1 MACPRCRGTFEGS
14 PDSCPH
20 CGLTKAE
27 AGQLNS
33 QGTITPAPAAPAPA
47 APATPAEATAS
58 SPPATD
64 DLVGAEV
71 PSSGKRSPLL
81 LLVLLLVALIA
92 GGAAWWTLRGSG
104 EESVDDKCATY
115 EQELAE
121 VQGREFPNSREE
133 RRAVAEVT
141 GRARDA
147 GCELDVNANEAT
159 T

>member
-33 QGTITPAPAAPAPA
+33 QGTITPAPAAPLTP
-47 APATPAEATAS
+47 PAEATPS

-64 DLVGAEV
+64 ELVSAEA
-71 PSSGKRSPLL
+71 PRSGKRSPVL
-81 LLVLLLVALIA
+81 LLVLLLVAMVA
-92 GGAAWWTLRGSG
+92 GGAAWWMLRGSG
-104 EESVDDKCATY
+104 EESGDDQCVTY

-147 GCELDVNANEAT
+147 GCDLDVNANEAT